1 MSSRSIQIS
10 VFFLTLLL
18 SACYPTPDFSD
29 TPAIKYNSLKY
40 INYENDRDSL
50 ILKFNFEDGDG
61 DIGLDAEE
69 LNPPYHP
76 FNFIIDSRDSLVT
89 YSDPA
94 VKPPLYAVDADNHVS
109 FFSNE
114 DNRTPYN
121 CSDYYIY
128 EYSNGTSD
136 TFYIQSNEFHNN
148 FHIDFLRKRN
158 GVYTSIDFAAEF
170 GNTSCD
176 VVNFN
181 GRIPVFNEENLGKS
195 LSGSISYSMFSAGF
209 PIILRQDTFKLK
221 FYIYDLA
228 LNKSNEAE
236 TPDFTLKD
244 ITVNR

>member
-61 DIGLDAEE
+61 DIGLDAED
-69 LNPPYHP
+69 LNPPYHVY
-76 FNFIIDSRDSLVT
+76 NTIIDSNDTLVT
-89 YSDPA
+89 YSNEI
-94 VKPPLYAVDADNHVS
+94 VPPLYAVDPLKRRQL
-109 FFSNE
+109 FSNV

-121 CSDYYIY
+121 CSDYYIT
-128 EYSNGTSD
+128 EEVNGNSD
-136 TFYIQSNEFHNN
+136 TLFIQINQYHYN

-158 GVYTSIDFAAEF
+158 GVYTPIDFAEEF
-170 GNTSCD
+170 GNTNCD
-176 VVNFN
+176 VVSFN

-195 LSGSISYSMFSAGF
+195 LSGSFSYAMFSAGF